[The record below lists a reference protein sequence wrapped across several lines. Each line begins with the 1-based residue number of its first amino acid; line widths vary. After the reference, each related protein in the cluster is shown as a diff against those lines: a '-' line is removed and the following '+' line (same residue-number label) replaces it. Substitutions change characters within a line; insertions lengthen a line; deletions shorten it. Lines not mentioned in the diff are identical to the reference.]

1 MKRLEANIKESIY
14 QGYLYLTHRLTNSQA
29 MAILAIIVGLC
40 AGIGAFIFNTLLH
53 TITHLLTSWTPV
65 DQAQWMYLVY
75 PAIGIILATLFV
87 KHIVKDGITAVL
99 K

>member
-40 AGIGAFIFNTLLH
+40 AGIGKML
-53 TITHLLTSWTPV
+53 P
-65 DQAQWMYLVY
+65 
-75 PAIGIILATLFV
+75 
-87 KHIVKDGITAVL
+87 
-99 K
+99 